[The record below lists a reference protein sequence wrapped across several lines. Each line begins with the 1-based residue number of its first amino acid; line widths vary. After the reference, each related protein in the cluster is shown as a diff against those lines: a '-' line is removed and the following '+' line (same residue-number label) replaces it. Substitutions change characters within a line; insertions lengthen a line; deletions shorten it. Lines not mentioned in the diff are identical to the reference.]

1 MTRHAMSEV
10 DTFGFTGI
18 LYVMAQGRAKVVLR
32 VIRLQDK
39 ENTTRFSEVCL
50 TLTIEKQSTLLCW
63 KWRLQTHVPP
73 NLYK

>member
-1 MTRHAMSEV
+1 MSDV

-18 LYVMAQGRAKVVLR
+18 LHVMPWGHAKVVLR

-39 ENTTRFSEVCL
+39 ENTKLFSEVCL
-50 TLTIEKQSTLLCW
+50 TLTIEKLSTLLCW
-63 KWRLQTHVPP
+63 KWRLQAHVPP